1 MNAGRRSAT
10 LIALAMGA
18 TAAGGLWVRQPV
30 RPAAES
36 SRVSLDHLLPDRFG
50 DWSID
55 REAAVY
61 VRAAD
66 ARGRQV
72 GFLDQ
77 VLERSFLDA
86 SGARVMLSV
95 AYLGAQSSGMQL
107 HRPEVC
113 YRAAGFRIGDLRQ
126 ASVDLG
132 SGSLP
137 ITRLLAEMPGRPES
151 ITYWTVVGG
160 ETVASQEQG
169 WSDRLRRAWRRIGRD
184 GVLVRIS
191 SIDADAERA
200 FRLHERFAA
209 DMTATLAPGGREL
222 LLGSHSAAL

>member
-1 MNAGRRSAT
+1 MNPGRRSAT
-10 LIALAMGA
+10 AIALAMGA
-18 TAAGGLWVRQPV
+18 TAAAGCWVRQPTGSATG
-30 RPAAES
+30 P
-36 SRVSLDHLLPDRFG
+36 SRVQLDHLVPDRFG
-50 DWSID
+50 EWTLD

-66 ARGRQV
+66 VRGRQV

-95 AYLGAQSSGMQL
+95 AYLGTQSSGLQL

-113 YRAAGFRIGDLRQ
+113 YRAAGFRVGGLIQ
-126 ASVDLG
+126 TAIDLG
-132 SGSLP
+132 RGPLP
-137 ITRLLAEMPGRPES
+137 ITRLVADMPGRPEP

-160 ETVASQEQG
+160 EPVASQAR
-169 WSDRLRRAWRRIGRD
+169 SLTDRLRHAWRRIGRD

-191 SIDADAERA
+191 SIDGDLERA

-209 DMTATLAPGGREL
+209 DMALTLAQADREL
-222 LLGSHSAAL
+222 LLGSRSAAL

>member
-1 MNAGRRSAT
+1 VNPGRRSAT
-10 LIALAMGA
+10 AIALAMGA
-18 TAAGGLWVRQPV
+18 TAAAGLWVRQPT
-30 RPAAES
+30 RPGTTP
-36 SRVSLDHLLPDRFG
+36 SRVALDHLLPDRFA

-77 VLERSFLDA
+77 VLERSFLDTR
-86 SGARVMLSV
+86 GARVMLSV

-113 YRAAGFRIGDLRQ
+113 YRAAGFRVGGLTQ
-126 ASVDLG
+126 ASVELG
-132 SGSLP
+132 GGTLP
-137 ITRLLAEMPGRPES
+137 VTRLMAQMPGRPEP
-151 ITYWTVVGG
+151 ITYWMVVGG
-160 ETVASQEQG
+160 EAVASQAQSL
-169 WSDRLRRAWRRIGRD
+169 SDRLRRAWHRTGRD

-191 SIDADAERA
+191 SIDGDVDRA

-209 DMTATLAPGGREL
+209 DMALALAQADRQL

>member
-10 LIALAMGA
+10 AIALAMGA
-18 TAAGGLWVRQPV
+18 TAAAGLWVRQPP
-30 RPAAES
+30 RPGTTPP
-36 SRVSLDHLLPDRFG
+36 RVALDHLLPDRFG

-86 SGARVMLSV
+86 RGARVMLSV

-113 YRAAGFRIGDLRQ
+113 YRAAGFRVGDLAH

-132 SGSLP
+132 SGPLP
-137 ITRLLAEMPGRPES
+137 ITRLLAQMPGRPEP
-151 ITYWTVVGG
+151 ITYWMVVGG
-160 ETVASQEQG
+160 EAVLSQEQG
-169 WSDRLRRAWRRIGRD
+169 WSDRLRRAWQRIGRD

-191 SIDADAERA
+191 SIDGDVERA
-200 FRLHERFAA
+200 FRLHDRFAA
-209 DMTATLAPGGREL
+209 DMAATLAQAEREL
-222 LLGSHSAAL
+222 LLGSRSAAL

>member
-10 LIALAMGA
+10 AIALAMGA
-18 TAAGGLWVRQPV
+18 TAAAGLWVRQPTGPV
-30 RPAAES
+30 AGS
-36 SRVSLDHLLPDRFG
+36 SRVALDHLLPDRFG
-50 DWSID
+50 DWAID

-86 SGARVMLSV
+86 QGARVMLSV

-113 YRAAGFRIGDLRQ
+113 YRAAGFRVGDLTQ

-132 SGSLP
+132 SGALP
-137 ITRLLAEMPGRPES
+137 ITRLLAQMPGRPEP
-151 ITYWTVVGG
+151 ITYWMVVGG
-160 ETVASQEQG
+160 EAVASQEQG

-191 SIDADAERA
+191 SIDRDLDRA
-200 FRLHERFAA
+200 FRLHDRFAA
-209 DMTATLAPGGREL
+209 DMARTLARGDRDL
-222 LLGSHSAAL
+222 LLGSRSTAL